1 MSDQKAEIFKELAH
15 SVQAGTAWLSP
26 ELRQQLSAPLGK
38 LSKAELLMMFEESGI
53 RNHPIAI
60 EMARRIKR
68 GVSDLNEPRSE

>member
-1 MSDQKAEIFKELAH
+1 MIRFKELAY

-26 ELRQQLSAPLGK
+26 GLRQQLSAPVGE

-68 GVSDLNEPRSE
+68 GVSDLDEPRSE